1 MPNLVANTESVT
13 TYDAVAHRFAN
24 PPPGKL
30 YLLYGDP
37 AVFPC
42 SLMLASYALLRGNSI
57 AVIDGCNRFD
67 AHGIARFA
75 REHNI
80 EPHVLLNRIH
90 ISRGF
95 TCYQMEA
102 AVNDRLMP
110 FLKRINAN
118 TALIFGLLDTFY
130 DEQAPLREV
139 QQILRRVME
148 KLREMKSAGISVL
161 LALQAWNVLPK
172 ERNQLLMML
181 KAGMDNV
188 YRVEASEDRRDRG
201 SPERL
206 GRAGPA
212 GNQPKLLLEQSG
224 RRIHHGTHRTDI
236 HQYHR

>member
-37 AVFPC
+37 AVFRC
-42 SLMLASYALLRGNSI
+42 SLMFASYALLRGNSI

-95 TCYQMEA
+95 TCYQIEA

-110 FLKRINAN
+110 FLKHINAN
-118 TALIFGLLDTFY
+118 TVLIFGLLDTFY
-130 DEQAPLREV
+130 DEQAPFREV
-139 QQILRRVME
+139 RQILHRVME
-148 KLREMKSAGISVL
+148 KLHEMKSSGISVL
-161 LALQAWNVLPK
+161 LASQAWNVLPK
-172 ERNQLLMML
+172 ERNQLLTML
-181 KAGMDNV
+181 KTGMDNV
-188 YRVEASEDRRDRG
+188 YRVEINE
-201 SPERL
+201 
-206 GRAGPA
+206 
-212 GNQPKLLLEQSG
+212 NNKPKLFLEVQRHQILRSPLLAEPSE
-224 RRIHHGTHRTDI
+224 
-236 HQYHR
+236 